1 MIKIATPSYSNLITQ
16 VVKRLKQDR
25 RLTAVK
31 DRNIYTGSN
40 IPQVS
45 DWPAI
50 TVALDRVDEEWKAFA
65 GKNSTKDAICTIRL
79 TVLDRVAI
87 GQSGYLNGLSSVEG
101 IVKTIDDIIQSD
113 MSISGV
119 SYQSETTTKTFSQ
132 GNYNNTPVLGAE
144 VELVTKLR
152 FTRAN

>member
-1 MIKIATPSYSNLITQ
+1 MATPSYSNLITQ
-16 VVKRLKQDR
+16 VVTRLKQDR

-50 TVALDRVDEEWKAFA
+50 TVTLDRVDEEWRTFA
-65 GKNSTKDAICTIRL
+65 GRSGGNKTAICTIRL
-79 TVLDRVAI
+79 TVLDRVAT

-119 SYQSETTTKTFSQ
+119 AYQSETVTKTFSQ

-144 VELVTKLR
+144 VELITKLGFAR
-152 FTRAN
+152 SS